1 MPGVIPSAVQAL
13 PMWISVHRSTS
24 IFHGLSAKKGQNS
37 RYSASS
43 STSSIEQTCSLVAPT
58 AQLTIWLS
66 GAILPSPILTLNP
79 QTAPLVGPS
88 APSTRGSLKLAS
100 GSSSRLDFSYT
111 PDTPLALSPKGEGA
125 GFFGLSFKPKI
136 LFDCRVMCYLGDNI
150 FVQAFKLKSVF

>member
-100 GSSSRLDFSYT
+100 GSSSRLDFSLHPRHT
-111 PDTPLALSPKGEGA
+111 PCPLSERRGGR
-125 GFFGLSFKPKI
+125 FFRPLI
-136 LFDCRVMCYLGDNI
+136 
-150 FVQAFKLKSVF
+150 